1 MGDSCN
7 FFSKRLDKPGK
18 RCYNEAILKKGAHQM
33 TSEYW
38 EAHESEWLAEQEYL
52 LWVAENGEE

>member
-1 MGDSCN
+1 
-7 FFSKRLDKPGK
+7 
-18 RCYNEAILKKGAHQM
+18 M